1 MQTSQIVTSA
11 PPPAASPAEV
21 PEPLVRFALL
31 CILFL
36 LAALW
41 LEPYLAPLCRATAAQ
56 VGALLALAGLA
67 PRVHG
72 DLVTLSGFNVRIVAE
87 CTPLY
92 PFLLYGALV
101 LAQPSSRV
109 RTLAGLLLGALVITA
124 ANALRISLVTAAGTA
139 VSLPLFDICHVYL
152 GQVAMLLLVLGVA
165 LVWLRWSA
173 GGPAPFPFLLRA
185 GLWAT
190 ALFVPWVAV
199 HRSYVALLDD
209 LVAQLFALLYPGYQL
224 LTPRPFL
231 IYNHTFA
238 LPLFLA
244 LVLADSRPWTGRRL
258 AGAGAG
264 ACLTAG
270 WHALFRV
277 SHVVWTALSLPEI
290 MPLHQAIYLL
300 GQFLLPFLLWLLVGS
315 ADRKERGGQLLPVPF
330 LVLMLTLCW
339 SSTALAEPVVSAY
352 FNGRGGFAIK
362 GNNLNRVTEAEIRV
376 DYKSE
381 EQAPAQV
388 SGAGLGGQATVAV
401 QADRPG
407 SFTIR
412 LKSGKPMSGSP
423 QLATAQIR
431 GTITFLSAWLR
442 NDKGAVETP
451 GVVIANPTE
460 EQLSAMAPRRP
471 VKTAPV
477 AAPAAVTAPARV
489 APVAVT
495 LPPVPKAAS
504 PVQAPQPATRSIGR
518 RKSVL
523 ELLRSYSGERTPA
536 ALARLFERR
545 DDMFSQEPPVLLSDG
560 SASLRL
566 TVNMNSDRSPKF
578 AILDGSCRAL
588 KVGEDGAWVLEIVPA
603 RGSLASSVAVLS
615 EDEVIEFP
623 LAVAPPLELFDGAGA
638 GAGEAEYVDAANWL
652 ALRQNGH

>member
-1 MQTSQIVTSA
+1 MQTRQIVTSA
-11 PPPAASPAEV
+11 PPPAASPAKV
-21 PEPLVRFALL
+21 PQPWLRFALL
-31 CILFL
+31 CTLFL

-41 LEPYLAPLCRATAAQ
+41 LEPCLAPLCRATAAQ
-56 VGALLALAGLA
+56 VGALLVLAGLA
-67 PRVHG
+67 PQVHG
-72 DLVTLSGFNVRIVAE
+72 DLVTLSGFNVRIVTE

-101 LAQPSSRV
+101 LAQPSSLV

-124 ANALRISLVTAAGTA
+124 ANDLRISLVTAAGTA
-139 VSLPLFDICHVYL
+139 VSLALFDICHVYL
-152 GQVAMLLLVLGVA
+152 GQVAMLLLVLGGA

-173 GGPAPFPFLLRA
+173 DGPAPFPFLLRA

-199 HRSYVALLDD
+199 HKSYVALLDD

-238 LPLFLA
+238 VPLFLA
-244 LVLADSRPWTGRRL
+244 LVMADSRPWTGRRL

-264 ACLTAG
+264 VCLIAG

-277 SHVVWTALSLPEI
+277 SHVVWTALNLPEI

-300 GQFLLPFLLWLLVGS
+300 GQFLLPFLLWLLVCRSGP
-315 ADRKERGGQLLPVPF
+315 KERGGRRAPF

-339 SSTALAEPVVSAY
+339 SSTALAEPVVSVY
-352 FNGRGGFAIK
+352 SNGRGGFTIK
-362 GNNLNRVTEAEIRV
+362 GNNLNRVTEAEVRV

-381 EQAPAQV
+381 EQDPAQV
-388 SGAGLGGQATVAV
+388 SGAGLGSQATVAV

-412 LKSGKPMSGSP
+412 LKSSKPMSGSP

-431 GTITFLSAWLR
+431 GTVTFLTAWLR

-451 GVVIANPTE
+451 GVLISNPTE
-460 EQLSAMAPRRP
+460 EQLSAMAARRP
-471 VKTAPV
+471 VKTV
-477 AAPAAVTAPARV
+477 SAAAAAAVTAPARV
-489 APVAVT
+489 APVAVS
-495 LPPVPKAAS
+495 PPPAPKAAS
-504 PVQAPQPATRSIGR
+504 PVPAPQPATRSFGR

-545 DDMFSQEPPVLLSDG
+545 DDMFLQEPPVLLSDG

-566 TVNMNSDRSPKF
+566 TVNMNSDRPPKF
-578 AILDGSCRAL
+578 AILDGSCRSL

-603 RGSLASSVAVLS
+603 RGSLTSSVAVLS
-615 EDEVIEFP
+615 EGETIEFP
-623 LAVAPPLELFDGAGA
+623 LAVAPPLDLFDGAGA

-652 ALRQNGH
+652 VLRQKD